1 MRLCRVQAR
10 ATVAARTT
18 YFVWCG
24 GLWKQALT
32 TCSKNV
38 LNFVRPWSLCQHRT
52 KIKYIFEFGARRVLY
67 IRTSSLRPCSL
78 SPQACAAAST
88 ESARCP
94 PGSAWPHGEASCRT
108 PGRYRSSGDLA
119 LALRYKIPRRRGP
132 AAISRSR
139 RDTTLHGAEPPWP
152 SRARAEIQNCTAPRP
167 RGHLALAS
175 GYNIARRRGPVAI
188 SRSRRDTNL
197 HGAEAPCTGTTRN
210 HSGTVGSFVR
220 NATTITRNHAEP
232 STEPRTLWG
241 SSKRNAKSEL
251 PALPFLKLKK
261 SSSGHGWGLTGGE
274 GAPSTVAIL

>member
-1 MRLCRVQAR
+1 MQNTGKVSELRRSRARVEIQNSTAP
-10 ATVAARTT
+10 
-18 YFVWCG
+18 
-24 GLWKQALT
+24 
-32 TCSKNV
+32 
-38 LNFVRPWSLCQHRT
+38 RPRGH
-52 KIKYIFEFGARRVLY
+52 
-67 IRTSSLRPCSL
+67 
-78 SPQACAAAST
+78 
-88 ESARCP
+88 
-94 PGSAWPHGEASCRT
+94 
-108 PGRYRSSGDLA
+108 LA
-119 LALRYKIPRRRGP
+119 LAPRYNIAWRR
-132 AAISRSR
+132 A
-139 RDTTLHGAEPPWP
+139 PWP

-175 GYNIARRRGPVAI
+175 GYNITRRRGPVAI